1 MRIIV
6 QNQRAVLYHQ
16 IQEVLSHKW
25 MKVDDNSIPLYTL
38 DSQPCVDCT
47 PLIDED
53 EADPDVLSSMS
64 SLGCFR
70 DRVKL
75 MNNLM
80 SKE

>member
-1 MRIIV
+1 
-6 QNQRAVLYHQ
+6 
-16 IQEVLSHKW
+16 
-25 MKVDDNSIPLYTL
+25 MKADDNGIPLYTL

-53 EADPDVLSSMS
+53 EADPDVLNSMS

-80 SKE
+80 SKEYLYFTFILVLSGNCNYSV